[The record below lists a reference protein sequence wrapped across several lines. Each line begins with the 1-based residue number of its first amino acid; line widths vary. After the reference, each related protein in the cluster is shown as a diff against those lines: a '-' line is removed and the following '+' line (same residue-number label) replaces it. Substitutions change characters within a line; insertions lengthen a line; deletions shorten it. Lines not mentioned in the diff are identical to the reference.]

1 MQDNN
6 FLHVSECFYSI
17 QGEGTTTGV
26 PAVFLRLSGCNIL
39 CKSESWI
46 CDSIEVWK
54 KGVKTAFEDVI
65 LYDWIEKLKNGAHL
79 VITGGEPLMH
89 QKKIIDFLC
98 WFSEVYKFKPFI
110 EVETNGTITPLED
123 FDLLVNKW
131 NVSPKLSTSGEK
143 FEKRYKVNSLI
154 WFQNNHKS
162 TFKFVISCMKDV
174 REIGLDFEFMQKDKI
189 ILMPAGETRQK
200 LDKVREQVVL
210 LCMEY
215 GFRFSDRL
223 HITIWNKKTGV

>member
-1 MQDNN
+1 MQNNN

-54 KGVKTAFEDVI
+54 KGVKTPFEDV
-65 LYDWIEKLKNGAHL
+65 LKPFMEPLIMDAHL

-89 QKKIIDFLC
+89 QKKLIDFLC
-98 WFSEVYKFKPFI
+98 WFSDTYNFKPFV
-110 EVETNGTITPLED
+110 EVETNGTIQPLED

-131 NVSPKLSTSGEK
+131 NVSPKLSTSGEQVA
-143 FEKRYKVNSLI
+143 KRYKQDVLE
-154 WFQNNHKS
+154 WFSKNIKA
-162 TFKFVISCMKDV
+162 TFKFVVSDVKDWN
-174 REIGLDFEFMQKDKI
+174 EILTDFPFINAKQI
-189 ILMPAGETRQK
+189 ILMPAGETREK
-200 LDKVREQVVL
+200 LDIMRQFVVD
-210 LCMEY
+210 LCI
-215 GFRFSDRL
+215 FKTVRFSDRL